1 MVSLYSFLIQ
11 VQCAGLRVEQRR
23 ALRLGR
29 HWVPGAVRGGGRVLR
44 GPPAAFYDHRILR
57 QEAAPPQE
65 REQAPS
71 QTQVCVYDQEVRKY
85 FWKES
90 CDSQFGRC
98 KARWQPYYKHMAVK
112 AEHMWKEVYS
122 QPAKLFGFHR
132 SDMCFVRAGVC
143 NREKMQTLKIW
154 MQKTTILLQIFTTQ
168 ISLSLPSCSKYR
180 PQSSEPQ
187 TDGLSVSTTADGSQP
202 NVRKLCDTPPPA
214 PQAHSH
220 NLAYYDNIICQ
231 VCPALLMFG
240 LVSFFPLF
248 LSLSFIFLYVFSLP
262 SSLCSLLCCLPASFT
277 WWFSLL
283 YVSAALFLLLNCYLK
298 FAGTPKRT
306 IMLSCYIKT

>member
-11 VQCAGLRVEQRR
+11 VQCAGLRVEQRC

-29 HWVPGAVRGGGRVLR
+29 HRVPGAVRGGGRVLR
-44 GPPAAFYDHRILR
+44 GPPAAFYDHRILC

-71 QTQVCVYDQEVRKY
+71 QTQVCAFDREVRKY

-122 QPAKLFGFHR
+122 QSAKLFGFHR
-132 SDMCFVRAGVC
+132 SDMCFVRAGI
-143 NREKMQTLKIW
+143 RSGEKMQLLKIW
-154 MQKTTILLQIFTTQ
+154 MQKIQPYYSKYLPHK
-168 ISLSLPSCSKYR
+168 SLSLPSCSKYR

-214 PQAHSH
+214 PQAHTH

-240 LVSFFPLF
+240 PFPPFFLGFISFFYIFFPL
-248 LSLSFIFLYVFSLP
+248 P
-262 SSLCSLLCCLPASFT
+262 TSLCSLLCCLPASFA
-277 WWFSLL
+277 WWFSLP
-283 YVSAALFLLLNCYLK
+283 YVSAALFLLLNCHLK
-298 FAGTPKRT
+298 FAGTPKHT